1 MSKDKNEDSNIT
13 GLQIRM
19 ARAALRLRVDDL
31 SKITGVSWAR
41 IQQIERNDSK
51 TEGVDEKLKII
62 KKNLEKKGIIFNN
75 EDANLKEYVLIKK
88 WVKNYFLHPLQ

>member
-62 KKNLEKKGIIFNN
+62 KENLEKRGIIFNN
-75 EDANLKEYVLIKK
+75 EDANLKEHILIKK
-88 WVKNYFLHPLQ
+88 

>member
-1 MSKDKNEDSNIT
+1 MSKDKKEDSNIT

-62 KKNLEKKGIIFNN
+62 KENLEKFI
-75 EDANLKEYVLIKK
+75 Y
-88 WVKNYFLHPLQ
+88 

>member
-1 MSKDKNEDSNIT
+1 MKIVIS

-41 IQQIERNDSK
+41 IQQIERNDGK

-62 KKNLEKKGIIFNN
+62 KKTLKKK
-75 EDANLKEYVLIKK
+75 DYL
-88 WVKNYFLHPLQ
+88 

>member
-51 TEGVDEKLKII
+51 TEGVNDKLKII
-62 KKNLEKKGIIFNN
+62 KENFEKRGIIFNN
-75 EDANLKEYVLIKK
+75 EDANLKEHILIKK
-88 WVKNYFLHPLQ
+88 

>member
-41 IQQIERNDSK
+41 IQQIERNDGK

-88 WVKNYFLHPLQ
+88 

>member
-51 TEGVDEKLKII
+51 TEGINEKLKII
-62 KKNLEKKGIIFNN
+62 KENFEKRGIIFNN
-75 EDANLKEYVLIKK
+75 DDANLKEHILIKK
-88 WVKNYFLHPLQ
+88 

>member
-31 SKITGVSWAR
+31 SKITGVSWL
-41 IQQIERNDSK
+41 EFN
-51 TEGVDEKLKII
+51 KLKEMMA
-62 KKNLEKKGIIFNN
+62 KQK
-75 EDANLKEYVLIKK
+75 A
-88 WVKNYFLHPLQ
+88 

>member
-41 IQQIERNDSK
+41 IQQIERNDGK

-62 KKNLEKKGIIFNN
+62 KNLEKK
-75 EDANLKEYVLIKK
+75 ALSLITRM
-88 WVKNYFLHPLQ
+88 QT

>member
-13 GLQIRM
+13 GLKIRM

-51 TEGVDEKLKII
+51 TEGINEKLKII
-62 KKNLEKKGIIFNN
+62 KENFEKRGIIFNN
-75 EDANLKEYVLIKK
+75 EDANLKEHILIKK
-88 WVKNYFLHPLQ
+88 

>member
-51 TEGVDEKLKII
+51 TEGVDEKLEII

-75 EDANLKEYVLIKK
+75 EDANLKEYILIKK
-88 WVKNYFLHPLQ
+88 

>member
-51 TEGVDEKLKII
+51 TEGINEKLKII
-62 KKNLEKKGIIFNN
+62 KENFEKRGIIFNN
-75 EDANLKEYVLIKK
+75 EDANLKEHILIKK
-88 WVKNYFLHPLQ
+88 